1 MKQTFTRFWP
11 YMRGYKAQFILVLI
25 GILCAVGATSATAY
39 IMQPMM
45 DKMFIERDAKMLWL
59 IPLGLVL
66 IYAVKGAGRY
76 LQAVFT
82 SYIGQHIITRIRYQ
96 LLEKVLFLDMRYI
109 QSNRSGEMI
118 SRLTNDTNRIQYF
131 VALLL
136 PELIRESLTIV
147 ALIGYV
153 FYLNAEL
160 AFYAV
165 VLLPVAILPLFK
177 IARKLKKYSH
187 RSQEK
192 NADIVVRLTEVFN
205 NAEIIKAHTTEE
217 YELTRFQEDNWKF
230 FKINMKTAYVGQL
243 ISPILEIIAASGLAA
258 VIYMGGH
265 AVYDGKMTVGEFTAF
280 LTAVGLVFQPAR
292 GLSIIYTK
300 MQDAIAASE
309 RIFEVMELTNA
320 IGDGSRELA
329 GSVEKITFKEVDLF
343 YEDKQVLKGIS
354 FEAAK
359 DQTIALVGDSGG
371 GKSSV
376 VNVLLRFYDFAA
388 GDVLLNGENIR
399 SFTFESLRSQIAL
412 VSQRVY
418 IFQDTLAANVA
429 YGDEIDEAKVIEAL
443 KDADAW
449 SFVETL
455 DEGIY
460 TVMEEFGANLSGG
473 QRQRLAIARA
483 IYKQASVLVLDEAT
497 SALDN
502 ESEKRIQAALKRYA
516 QGRITLTIA
525 HRLSTIE
532 HADTI
537 LVFKQG
543 EIVARGTHQSLLET
557 SEEYCRL
564 HHKEEKA

>member
-1 MKQTFTRFWP
+1 VTKSFKRFWP
-11 YMRGYKAQFILVLI
+11 YMRGYKYQFILVLV
-25 GILCAVGATSATAY
+25 GIIFAVGATSATAY

-45 DKMFIERDAKMLWL
+45 DKMFIARDAKMLFI
-59 IPLGLVL
+59 IPLALVL
-66 IYAVKGAGRY
+66 IYAVKGIGRY
-76 LQAVFT
+76 LQAVYT

-118 SRLTNDTNRIQYF
+118 SRLTNDTNRVQYF

-165 VLLPVAILPLFK
+165 VLLPIAILPLFK
-177 IARKLKKYSH
+177 IAKKLKKYSH

-230 FKINMKTAYVGQL
+230 FKINMKTVFVGQL
-243 ISPILEIIAASGLAA
+243 VSPILEIIAASGLAA

-309 RIFEVMELTNA
+309 RIFEVMELTNT
-320 IGDGSRELA
+320 IEDGPKELA
-329 GSVEKITFKEVDLF
+329 EPVKTIEFRGVDLY
-343 YEDKQVLKGIS
+343 YEEKQVLKAVS
-354 FEAAK
+354 FSAMK
-359 DQTIALVGDSGG
+359 NQTIALVGDSGG

-376 VNVLLRFYDFAA
+376 INVLLRFYDYAA
-388 GDVLLNGENIR
+388 GEVLLNGENIR
-399 SFTFESLRSQIAL
+399 DFSFESLRRQIAL

-418 IFQDTLAANVA
+418 IFQDTLSANVA
-429 YGDEIDEAKVIEAL
+429 YGEAVDKERVVQAL

-449 SFVETL
+449 SFVEML
-455 DEGIY
+455 DEGID
-460 TVMEEFGANLSGG
+460 TVMEEFGTNLSGG

-483 IYKQASVLVLDEAT
+483 IYKQASVLILDEAT

-502 ESEKRIQAALKRYA
+502 ESEKRIQSALERYA
-516 QGRITLTIA
+516 RGRITITIA

-537 LVFKQG
+537 LVFKEG
-543 EIVARGTHQSLLET
+543 EIAARGTHAVLLES
-557 SEEYCRL
+557 SEEYRRL
-564 HHKEEKA
+564 HHKEENA

>member
-1 MKQTFTRFWP
+1 MKKTFRRFWP
-11 YMRGYKAQFILVLI
+11 YMRGYKVQFILVLV
-25 GILCAVGATSATAY
+25 GITFAVGATSATAY

-45 DKMFIERDAKMLWL
+45 DKMFIERDAEMLWL

-66 IYAVKGAGRY
+66 IYAVKGIGRY
-76 LQAVFT
+76 LQAVYT
-82 SYIGQHIITRIRYQ
+82 SYIGQHIITRVRYQ

-165 VLLPVAILPLFK
+165 VLLPIAILPLFK
-177 IARKLKKYSH
+177 IAKKLKKYSH

-230 FKINMKTAYVGQL
+230 FKINMKTVFVGQL
-243 ISPILEIIAASGLAA
+243 VSPILEIIAASGLAA

-309 RIFEVMELTNA
+309 RIFEVMELTNTIA
-320 IGDGSRELA
+320 DGPRELA
-329 GSVEKITFKEVDLF
+329 GPVEIDFEAVDLF
-343 YEDKQVLKGIS
+343 YEDKQVLRGVS
-354 FEAAK
+354 FSASK
-359 DQTIALVGDSGG
+359 HQTIALVGDSGG

-376 VNVLLRFYDFAA
+376 VNVLLRFYDYAA
-388 GDVLLNGENIR
+388 GKVLLNGEDIR
-399 SFTFESLRSQIAL
+399 DFTFESLRHQIAL

-429 YGDEIDEAKVIEAL
+429 YGDAVDEAKVIRAL

-449 SFVETL
+449 SFVEAL
-455 DEGIY
+455 EDGIY
-460 TVMEEFGANLSGG
+460 TVMEEFGSNLSGG

-483 IYKQASVLVLDEAT
+483 IYKEASVLVLDEAT

-516 QGRITLTIA
+516 EGRITLTIA

-532 HADTI
+532 QADTI
-537 LVFKQG
+537 LVFREG
-543 EIVARGTHQSLLET
+543 EVVAHGTHGQLLES
-557 SEEYCRL
+557 SEEYRRL
-564 HHKEEKA
+564 HHKEESE

>member
-1 MKQTFTRFWP
+1 
-11 YMRGYKAQFILVLI
+11 MRGYKLQFGLVLI
-25 GILCAVGATSATAY
+25 GIICAVGATSATAY

-45 DKMFIERDAKMLWL
+45 DKMFIARDEKMLLL
-59 IPLGLVL
+59 IPLGLIF
-66 IYAVKGAGRY
+66 IYAVKGGGRY

-96 LLEKVLFLDMRYI
+96 LLEKLLFLDMRYI
-109 QSNRSGEMI
+109 QSKRSGEMI

-153 FYLNAEL
+153 FYLNASL

-165 VLLPVAILPLFK
+165 ILLPVAILPLFK
-177 IARKLKKYSH
+177 IGRKLKKYSH
-187 RSQEK
+187 RSQAK

-205 NAEIIKAHTTEE
+205 NAEIIKANAKEE

-230 FKINMKTAYVGQL
+230 FKINMKTVYVGQVV
-243 ISPILEIIAASGLAA
+243 SPILEILAASGLAV

-280 LTAVGLVFQPAR
+280 ITAVGLVFQPAR

-309 RIFEVMELTNA
+309 RIFAVMELTNT
-320 IGDGSRELA
+320 IEDGEKELA
-329 GSVEKITFKEVDLF
+329 GPVERIDFKDVDLF
-343 YEDKQVLKGIS
+343 YEEKQVLKGVS
-354 FEAAK
+354 FTAAQE
-359 DQTIALVGDSGG
+359 QTIALVGDSGG

-376 VNVLLRFYDFAA
+376 INVLLRFYDYAA
-388 GDVLLNGENIR
+388 GEVRLNGEEIR
-399 SFTFESLRSQIAL
+399 SFTFESLRKQVAL

-418 IFQDTLAANVA
+418 VFQDTLAANVA
-429 YGDEIDEAKVIEAL
+429 YGDAIDEARVVRAL

-449 SFVETL
+449 TFVESL

-460 TVMEEFGANLSGG
+460 TVLEEFGANLSGG
-473 QRQRLAIARA
+473 QRQRIAIARA
-483 IYKQASVLVLDEAT
+483 IYKQASVLILDEAT

-502 ESEKRIQAALKRYA
+502 ESEKRIQAALERFAK
-516 QGRITLTIA
+516 GRIIITIA

-543 EIVARGTHQSLLET
+543 EIVAHGTHTALLET
-557 SEEYCRL
+557 SDEYRRL
-564 HHKEEKA
+564 HSKAVAD

>member
-11 YMRGYKAQFILVLI
+11 YMRGYKLQFVFVLI

-66 IYAVKGAGRY
+66 IYAVKGGGRY

-118 SRLTNDTNRIQYF
+118 SRLTNDTSRIQYF

-177 IARKLKKYSH
+177 IAKKLKKYSH

-230 FKINMKTAYVGQL
+230 FRINMKTVYVGQL

-309 RIFEVMELTNA
+309 RIFEVMELTNV
-320 IGDGSRELA
+320 IKDGAREVA
-329 GSVEKITFKEVDLF
+329 GPVEKITFKDVDLF
-343 YEDKQVLKGIS
+343 YEDKQVLKGVS

-376 VNVLLRFYDFAA
+376 VNALLRFYDFAA
-388 GDVLLNGENIR
+388 GEILLNGEDIR
-399 SFTFESLRSQIAL
+399 GFTFESLRSRIAL

-449 SFVETL
+449 SFVEGL

-516 QGRITLTIA
+516 AGRITLTIA

-543 EIVARGTHQSLLET
+543 EIVARGTHEALLET
-557 SEEYCRL
+557 SEEYRRL
-564 HHKEEKA
+564 HHREENA